1 MSKKTKNIN
10 PLHITRMPFR
20 IMLCNNQQ
28 LSQMAR
34 KLTQWY
40 CFGTVSNQ
48 LLLVSFYQIVLIHN
62 KPAVWSLQRWQRI
75 SQCISHKYDSWVKS
89 GRWGETRKET
99 KTKDISALWFLVGL
113 QNKWRSLNIFLF
125 CLGYRLHLN
134 TAISS
139 ITPHIQI
146 RKYHT
151 FHEDVVDVEIKVEE
165 ENLVKISICRDNH
178 WLSDPLSE
186 ARGDHGK
193 TELLPEVN
201 IKSCGPYGLRLA
213 FLIKYG

>member
-1 MSKKTKNIN
+1 MSDHNVTLTNTIKNFTLWKTMSKKTKNIN

-48 LLLVSFYQIVLIHN
+48 LLLVSFYQIVIIHN

-75 SQCISHKYDSWVKS
+75 SQCITHKYDSWVKS

-113 QNKWRSLNIFLF
+113 QTSGDLW
-125 CLGYRLHLN
+125 
-134 TAISS
+134 ISF
-139 ITPHIQI
+139 
-146 RKYHT
+146 Y
-151 FHEDVVDVEIKVEE
+151 FV
-165 ENLVKISICRDNH
+165 
-178 WLSDPLSE
+178 
-186 ARGDHGK
+186 
-193 TELLPEVN
+193 
-201 IKSCGPYGLRLA
+201 
-213 FLIKYG
+213 